1 MADIAWLIP
10 VLDLSNPSIRIRRYN
25 ISNKMNFLGVRS
37 KIISD
42 YYGRTLGDIKEEI
55 GDAKIVIITQCTERD
70 LRIIQY
76 LKAYNYKF
84 VFDHC
89 EAIFNLPHEASIL
102 SSVDMI
108 SCCSTLLRDL
118 TRQHG
123 FEHATVLKDAIED
136 RYPSG
141 QVVYE
146 NRYERPK
153 AVYCG
158 MGGNSYLA
166 YDCLKSHLDKAGY
179 DLVLI
184 TEWANATVKWNPDTW
199 PDDLIKNDVSLCP
212 QDMRFQIA
220 KSNNKVT
227 TAMALGMPVLAS
239 PISSYKEV
247 IDHGLNGFLCTTDS
261 DWIDC
266 LIQLKDPDVRRKIGT
281 GAKKVIETYSLEV
294 VTKQWLLAL
303 DTLSP
308 LTWGV

>member
-1 MADIAWLIP
+1 MADIVWLIP

-25 ISNKMNFLGVRS
+25 VSNKMNSLGVQS

-42 YYGRTLGDIKEEI
+42 YYGRNLGDIREEI
-55 GDAKIVIITQCTERD
+55 GDAKIVVITQCTERD

-89 EAIFNLPHEASIL
+89 EAIFNLPFEAAIL
-102 SSVDMI
+102 SLVDMI

-118 TRQHG
+118 TIQHG
-123 FEHATVLKDAIED
+123 FQHAVALKDAIEE

-146 NRYERPK
+146 NRYTRPK
-153 AVYCG
+153 AVFCG

-166 YDCLKSHLDKAGY
+166 SDYLKSHLDKAGY

-184 TEWANATVKWNPDTW
+184 TEWVNATVKWDSDTW

-227 TAMALGMPVLAS
+227 TAMAFGMPVLAS

-247 IDHGLNGFLCTTDS
+247 INHGRNGFLCTTDS

-266 LIQLKDPDVRRKIGT
+266 LIQLKDPDVRRRVGT
-281 GAKKVIETYSLEV
+281 EAKKVTEIYSLEV
-294 VTKQWLLAL
+294 TTKHWLLAFQSL
-303 DTLSP
+303 GLS
-308 LTWGV
+308 